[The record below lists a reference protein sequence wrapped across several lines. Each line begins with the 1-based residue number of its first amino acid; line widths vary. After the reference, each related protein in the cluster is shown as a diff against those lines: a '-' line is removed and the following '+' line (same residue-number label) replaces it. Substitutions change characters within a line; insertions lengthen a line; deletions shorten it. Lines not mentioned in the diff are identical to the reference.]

1 MISLKKYLDMDPN
14 QPEPGQPVLGDPK
27 SDLKSDPKS
36 DLNSK
41 SKSNLKSDL
50 ASVVLDCYRSALL
63 AMGKSGAQACP
74 VSGPELQQNLA
85 RLGDRLSSN
94 ITTALVTETETQVE
108 ERLLQWGS
116 STAEHFKTKV
126 NEVKELLMVLAGTAK
141 TMGEHDLRYTKQ
153 FNKFTEQLA
162 AIADLED
169 LSQIRASL
177 VERASELKSCV
188 DRMSEDSNRSVAQLQ
203 SEVLTYET
211 KLKAVE
217 QVALR
222 DGLTGLANRRNVE
235 ESIEWRIAHLQV
247 FSVAILDLE
256 RFKQVNDSY
265 GHPAGDDLLQQFAHE
280 MQSNS
285 RSTDI
290 VGRWGGDEFILI
302 LDCDLNAAKL
312 QLERLQKWALGEYT
326 INLAAGSSRVKIKV
340 SASIGLVQWKPG
352 QTLSELIAAADSAM
366 YGEKALARSQNA

>member
-116 STAEHFKTKV
+116 STA
-126 NEVKELLMVLAGTAK
+126 
-141 TMGEHDLRYTKQ
+141 
-153 FNKFTEQLA
+153 
-162 AIADLED
+162 
-169 LSQIRASL
+169 
-177 VERASELKSCV
+177 
-188 DRMSEDSNRSVAQLQ
+188 
-203 SEVLTYET
+203 
-211 KLKAVE
+211 
-217 QVALR
+217 
-222 DGLTGLANRRNVE
+222 
-235 ESIEWRIAHLQV
+235 
-247 FSVAILDLE
+247 
-256 RFKQVNDSY
+256 
-265 GHPAGDDLLQQFAHE
+265 
-280 MQSNS
+280 
-285 RSTDI
+285 
-290 VGRWGGDEFILI
+290 
-302 LDCDLNAAKL
+302 
-312 QLERLQKWALGEYT
+312 
-326 INLAAGSSRVKIKV
+326 
-340 SASIGLVQWKPG
+340 
-352 QTLSELIAAADSAM
+352 
-366 YGEKALARSQNA
+366 